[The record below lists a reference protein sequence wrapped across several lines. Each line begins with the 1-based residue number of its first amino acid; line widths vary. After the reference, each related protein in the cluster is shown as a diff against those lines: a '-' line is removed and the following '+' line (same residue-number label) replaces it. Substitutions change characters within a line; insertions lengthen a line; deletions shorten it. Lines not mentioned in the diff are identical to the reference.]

1 MMKSEAK
8 AEFFVSKEK
17 RYERIIRL
25 IGPPPI
31 PRKEDNTPKKSP
43 TAKEETGLFRFLVCI
58 FAFFKV

>member
-31 PRKEDNTPKKSP
+31 PRKEDNTP
-43 TAKEETGLFRFLVCI
+43 
-58 FAFFKV
+58 